1 MNMKQIVTEFKEAI
15 NECTTTD
22 LYVLSTIVLLM
33 VVPAGI
39 ALIIAPATFM
49 IVILIFAGAAGA
61 IHMTGRFLR
70 WWASN

>member
-39 ALIIAPATFM
+39 ALITDPETFM
-49 IVILIFAGAAGA
+49 IVILIFAGVAGA